1 MALIEQIE
9 QQLTTLPP
17 EKQNEVL
24 DFILFLQQRVQ
35 SKPLSAEEER
45 GQRIKAAFQN
55 LTELN
60 AFVDIADPREWQ
72 RQIRQDRELPG
83 RQA

>member
-9 QQLTTLPP
+9 QQLITLPP

-24 DFILFLQQRVQ
+24 DFILFLQQRIQTTPV
-35 SKPLSAEEER
+35 SAEEER
-45 GQRIKAAFQN
+45 GQRIKAALQN

-60 AFVDIADPREWQ
+60 AFADIADPGEWQ

-83 RQA
+83 RQI